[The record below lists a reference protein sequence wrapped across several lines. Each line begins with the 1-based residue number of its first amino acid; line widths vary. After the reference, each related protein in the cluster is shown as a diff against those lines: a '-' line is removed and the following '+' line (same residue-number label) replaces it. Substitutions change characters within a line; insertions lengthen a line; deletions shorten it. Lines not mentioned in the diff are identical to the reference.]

1 MFRVSVTSFGE
12 IRFVS
17 SELSKIIFEK
27 YHFLGDGG
35 VPAWI
40 SIVADLREGTVRFR
54 LHGSLSF
61 GKQDILLTWL

>member
-40 SIVADLREGTVRFR
+40 SIVVDRREGTVRC
-54 LHGSLSF
+54 
-61 GKQDILLTWL
+61 

>member
-27 YHFLGDGG
+27 YHFFGDGG

-40 SIVADLREGTVRFR
+40 SIVVDRREGTVRC
-54 LHGSLSF
+54 
-61 GKQDILLTWL
+61 